1 MKNEIQKLTLFFDGR
16 CPLCQAEIIFL
27 SKRNQQNLLSF
38 VDINSDQFEPDQL
51 GVSCEQ
57 ALAAMYVQFEDGTLM
72 QGAPVFAQAYR
83 RANLPRMAWFLSIKP
98 LQPMFRL
105 GYGLF
110 ARNRYAISKLF
121 GPLALKWVQ
130 RKM

>member
-1 MKNEIQKLTLFFDGR
+1 MHKDLQKLTLFFDGR
-16 CPLCQAEIIFL
+16 CPLCQAQIIFL
-27 SKRNQQNLLSF
+27 TRRNQHQLLDF
-38 VDINSDQFEPDQL
+38 VDINSDAFEPHVL

-57 ALAAMYVQFEDGTLM
+57 ALAAMYGQFEDGTLM

-98 LQPMFRL
+98 LQPLFRL

>member
-57 ALAAMYVQFEDGTLM
+57 ALAAMYGQFEDGTLM
-72 QGAPVFAQAYR
+72 Q
-83 RANLPRMAWFLSIKP
+83 
-98 LQPMFRL
+98 
-105 GYGLF
+105 
-110 ARNRYAISKLF
+110 
-121 GPLALKWVQ
+121 
-130 RKM
+130 